1 MAKITIDFS
10 SVSDAPKIMPVRQ
23 PEGLYEAEVVS
34 HELTKTKSDNTDM
47 LLYVIKAGRG
57 TYPYYVKLVP
67 NQLWKLRELLVS
79 CGMDV
84 PKKSIQLDPAKL
96 VGKKLN
102 VYLAPSEYQG
112 KEKSEIES
120 TSKFEPISRPGVSQ
134 AETEDQDDVVE
145 DYDFD
150 EIM

>member
-34 HELTKTKSDNTDM
+34 YDLTKTKSDNTDM

-79 CGMDV
+79 CGMSV
-84 PKKSIQLDPAKL
+84 PRKSVQLDPAKI
-96 VGKKLN
+96 VGKKLD
-102 VYLAPSEYQG
+102 VYLSPAEYQG
-112 KEKSEIES
+112 KEKSEIEF
-120 TSKFEPISRPGVSQ
+120 TSKFNPIGRPEVSPS
-134 AETEDQDDVVE
+134 EVDVE
-145 DYDFD
+145 DAPVEEYDFD